1 MKYGLLICAMAFAL
15 GLQSCADPGQQ
26 RRAFVAPAYSDNL
39 AVVIADVQSADARA
53 RDGDASGIR
62 ALPHN
67 IEVLTRAIDGGAV
80 QGDALNSLRYTRG
93 VARQLLNRYNE
104 IIGLPIDRAMAE
116 AAVADFLAVADATRD
131 DNSASGLRA
140 NAIYFAGNVTGAHL
154 GDNPKANE
162 YYRQCAAMKQA
173 GCQNVMAAALLTGQD
188 GVAQDLNASLALHKE
203 VYDTGITYTCAGTY
217 SARSIAFITHFT
229 NAKLDDRSGLDWLR
243 RAIGLSDQVKARAGG
258 MDMCNGAGLRIDEY
272 MMRLE
277 AGQKDEGL
285 VDFLRSEDALLRPFA
300 ADYLLGKSNDRVF
313 LSELRKLDDVS
324 LQCSYAFFGAWKA
337 SINGNKSAARDFR
350 AVIVSDREDIVCAI
364 YSVYSERLVR

>member
-15 GLQSCADPGQQ
+15 GLQSCAEPGQQ

-39 AVVIADVQSADARA
+39 AVVIADIQSADARA
-53 RDGDASGIR
+53 RNGDASGIR

-67 IEVLTRAIDGGAV
+67 IGVLTRAIEGGSV
-80 QGDALNSLRYTRG
+80 QGDALVSLRYSRG

-116 AAVADFLAVADATRD
+116 AAVADFLAVADASRD
-131 DNSASGLRA
+131 DNSAGGLKA
-140 NAIYFAGNVTGAHL
+140 EAIYFAGSVTDGQLGNVA
-154 GDNPKANE
+154 KAYE

-173 GCQNVMAAALLTGQD
+173 GCQNVMATAYLTGQD
-188 GVAQDLNASLALHKE
+188 GITRDLNASLALHKE
-203 VYDTGITYTCAGTY
+203 VYDTGTTYSCAGSF

-229 NAKLDDRSGLDWLR
+229 NVKLDDRTGLDWLR
-243 RAIGLSDQVKARAGG
+243 RGASLADQVKTRSGG
-258 MDMCNGAGLRIDEY
+258 TDMCNSVGFRVDEY

-285 VDFLRSEDALLRPFA
+285 ISFLQGDDSTLRPFVT
-300 ADYLLGKSNDRVF
+300 DYLLGKSNDRIF
-313 LSELRKLDDVS
+313 SAELRKIDNAS
-324 LQCSYAFFGAWKA
+324 LQCSYAFLGTWKA
-337 SINGNKSAARDFR
+337 SIDRNKSAARDFHGIILR
-350 AVIVSDREDIVCAI
+350 DREDIVCAI